1 MRRTGTGSG
10 GGTGMN
16 KIKQVGVNVGPR
28 STEKISP
35 CAANQLGTKLGN
47 AQAIDPLV
55 MGTMKQVPL
64 GNEVAKNVGT
74 GGPGKGREIIGK
86 SGTQGHH

>member
-1 MRRTGTGSG
+1 MAGKAG
-10 GGTGMN
+10 GGANSN
-16 KIKQVGVNVGPR
+16 KVKQVGVNVGPR

-35 CAANQLGTKLGN
+35 CAVNQMGTKLGN
-47 AQAIDPLV
+47 PEAIDPLV

-64 GNEVAKNVGT
+64 GNEVAKNVGK
-74 GGPGKGREIIGK
+74 GGPGAGREVVGK